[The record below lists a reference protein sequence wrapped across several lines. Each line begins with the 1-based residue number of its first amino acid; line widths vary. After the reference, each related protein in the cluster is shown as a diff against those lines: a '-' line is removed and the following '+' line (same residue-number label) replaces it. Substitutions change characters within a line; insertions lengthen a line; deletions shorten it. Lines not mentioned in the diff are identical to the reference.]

1 MNKYLTFFLRDRFF
15 IVHFIVLVSLI
26 VGFFTLGQ
34 IQAAQKR
41 SLKKIQQERSL
52 VFKIDEMQDKIRNR
66 LMQQDAS
73 NQDIGNKN
81 VNTDVKVEGVM
92 YKGTKPYVIINGTI
106 YEEGAQFGQYKIV
119 KIYLNSLSL
128 FNSETNAEEIVVFSE
143 TAQDLID
150 KGLAK

>member
-1 MNKYLTFFLRDRFF
+1 M
-15 IVHFIVLVSLI
+15 HFTVLGVLVFGL
-26 VGFFTLGQ
+26 FCLGQ

-41 SLKKIQQERSL
+41 SFKKIQQERSL
-52 VFKIDEMQDKIRNR
+52 VFKIDEMKEKIRNR
-66 LMQQDAS
+66 LMRQDAS
-73 NQDIGNKN
+73 NGDIGNKN
-81 VNTDVKVEGVM
+81 VNTEVKVEGVM

-106 YEEGAQFGQYKIV
+106 YEEGGQFGQYKIV

-128 FNSETNAEEIVVFSE
+128 FNSETNEEEIVVFSE